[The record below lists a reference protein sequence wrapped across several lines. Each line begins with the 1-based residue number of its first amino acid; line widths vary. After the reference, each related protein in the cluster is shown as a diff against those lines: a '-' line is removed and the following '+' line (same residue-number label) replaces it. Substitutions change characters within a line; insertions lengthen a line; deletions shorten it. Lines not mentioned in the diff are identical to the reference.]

1 MKVQRISLWANA
13 ARCLSGMPLQASVQR
28 FSTPVLVLVAALVL
42 TACGTTSSPRA
53 PAPTGEAGAPKAR
66 APAPTEVPPAPRTT
80 RGGGYYLD
88 DGPGANPPPGL
99 LDTPDAVPR
108 DEPPLRAA
116 NRPYVVFGKSYTPD
130 TSNRPFKQRGVASWY
145 GKKFHGQ
152 KTSSGEI
159 YDMYQMTAA
168 HPTMPL
174 PSYARVTNPANGASV
189 IVRVNDRGP
198 FHSNRVMDLSYTA
211 ALKLGYVSQGSAL
224 VDIERVRAGEV
235 PVQTARAVPP
245 AAPPPPP
252 PPPPPP
258 AAPPPPAPPPG
269 VEQVPPPAPATV
281 VAPVVATPTPL
292 PTATQPDGVYLQLG
306 AFASRDNAE
315 SLKAK
320 VERELN
326 WLTQPIYVLAKD
338 GIFRLQVG
346 PYRDRT
352 QAGAIAE
359 RIRQSLEL
367 SPSFVLR

>member
-1 MKVQRISLWANA
+1 MRLRGAVLLGA
-13 ARCLSGMPLQASVQR
+13 V
-28 FSTPVLVLVAALVL
+28 VLVLGG
-42 TACGTTSSPRA
+42 CGTSTRAPSSDSGVTGPRA
-53 PAPTGEAGAPKAR
+53 PAAAGTP
-66 APAPTEVPPAPRTT
+66 PAVAAPAPRTT

-88 DGPGANPPPGL
+88 DGPGANVPPDIL
-99 LDTPDAVPR
+99 NTPDAVPR

-130 TSNRPFKQRGVASWY
+130 TSNRAFTQRGIASWY

-174 PSYARVTNPANGASV
+174 PSYARVTNPANGVSV
-189 IVRVNDRGP
+189 VVRVNDRGP

-211 ALKLGYVSQGSAL
+211 ALKLGYVNQGSAL
-224 VDIERVRAGEV
+224 VEIERVRAGDV
-235 PVQTARAVPP
+235 PAQTVR
-245 AAPPPPP
+245 AAPTPPPVL
-252 PPPPPP
+252 
-258 AAPPPPAPPPG
+258 PPAPPRA
-269 VEQVPPPAPATV
+269 PAPAATATAV
-281 VAPVVATPTPL
+281 PAPPQAAQPPTAL

-315 SLKAK
+315 SLKTK
-320 VERELN
+320 VERELS
-326 WLTQPIYVLAKD
+326 WLTQPIYVLARD

-346 PYRDRT
+346 PYRDKAE
-352 QAGAIAE
+352 AGGIAE